1 MSIIRRFRKHG
12 YATVVGAAFIAALT
26 QPAQAASQTD
36 MTATAGTDDEHGFNQ
51 PGDPA
56 AVIGHR
62 GNSGIAPENTMPA
75 IASSVASGAEY
86 FEIDINHTADGEI
99 VAMHDETVERTTDGT
114 GDIRELD
121 YEYVRTL
128 DAGSWLGP
136 AYVGT
141 EVPHLREVLAY
152 MQQTGAQML
161 LEYKDDWGPQEVAAS
176 AALIQKYGVE
186 DQIIVQ
192 SFDLTTMESLQQELP
207 QVPRMVLGN
216 ITPDAIETAHALGA
230 IGYNPPVADVLE
242 NPEWVQQANEAGL
255 QAYVWTV
262 NDQEEWEALT
272 EIGVEAII
280 TDYPIDLIWWN
291 ASQIHPPQP
300 QS

>member
-1 MSIIRRFRKHG
+1 
-12 YATVVGAAFIAALT
+12 
-26 QPAQAASQTD
+26 
-36 MTATAGTDDEHGFNQ
+36 
-51 PGDPA
+51 
-56 AVIGHR
+56 
-62 GNSGIAPENTMPA
+62 
-75 IASSVASGAEY
+75 
-86 FEIDINHTADGEI
+86 
-99 VAMHDETVERTTDGT
+99 
-114 GDIRELD
+114 
-121 YEYVRTL
+121 
-128 DAGSWLGP
+128 
-136 AYVGT
+136 
-141 EVPHLREVLAY
+141 
-152 MQQTGAQML
+152 ML

-242 NPEWVQQANEAGL
+242 NPEWVQQATEAGL

-291 ASQIHPPQP
+291 AGQIHPPHP
-300 QS
+300 QG